1 MKKDNKKEPRKAVN
15 EGRPGYKHT
24 SLGWIP
30 EDWECTSLSK
40 ITKTERPISY
50 GIVQTGPPVTD
61 GIKCVRV
68 IDIKQG
74 KIDSSNLITTSKKIS
89 DAYRRTVL
97 QENDLIVALRGK
109 IGAMAMVD
117 NSSVGFNLTR
127 GVALISPKSDFDPNY
142 IYQQFTSPHS
152 IKVLES
158 NLNGSALQE
167 LSIGVIRK
175 IPILVPKNKNEQVK
189 IATILHTW
197 DSAITKTQQLIEQLK
212 RRNKGLMQ
220 ELLTPKKEWHKH
232 RIGDLLKTVK
242 RPVDW
247 NDEELY
253 KLISVRRRSG
263 GAFFREALYGKQ
275 ILTKQL
281 YSAHEGDF
289 LISKM
294 QIVHGAS
301 AVVPAELSGMKI
313 SGSYISLHSKDEN
326 LLDISFFNWLSKTR
340 WFYRMAYI
348 SSYGVHIEKMTFD
361 FEDFKRRFIVIPS
374 SVKEQKRI
382 DNILALAKTEV
393 DILEQRLAK
402 LKSQKKGLMQKLLTG
417 EFRMSIKESINT
429 F

>member
-1 MKKDNKKEPRKAVN
+1 MKKDSQKDHRKAVN
-15 EGRPGYKHT
+15 EGRLGYKHS

-30 EDWECTSLSK
+30 IDWEAFELG
-40 ITKTERPISY
+40 E
-50 GIVQTGPPVTD
+50 VT
-61 GIKCVRV
+61 
-68 IDIKQG
+68 
-74 KIDSSNLITTSKKIS
+74 KKIMVGIATES
-89 DAYRRTVL
+89 RTSVREIGVPFIRNQNIKSGHFDD
-97 QENDLIVALRGK
+97 QEIIYISKEFDLLNKNKRLKAGDVIIVRTGSNVGQACVVPSKFENAQTFTTLIVRPSEKLDSNYLSLHINSFGIREVERLSAGGGK
-109 IGAMAMVD
+109 PNLNA
-117 NSSVGFNLTR
+117 GF
-127 GVALISPKSDFDPNY
+127 
-142 IYQQFTSPHS
+142 
-152 IKVLES
+152 LES
-158 NLNGSALQE
+158 YRILLPPMSEQ
-167 LSIGVIRK
+167 RK
-175 IPILVPKNKNEQVK
+175 IESILSV
-189 IATILHTW
+189 W
-197 DSAITKTQQLIEQLK
+197 DSAIAKSNQLIEQLK

-281 YSAHEGDF
+281 YSAREGDF

-402 LKSQKKGLMQKLLTG
+402 LESQKKGLMQKLLTG
-417 EFRMSIKESINT
+417 EFRMSIKESINI